1 MAAALAYNFSAN
13 LSGFAICLAAAFC
26 GSFGGSRL
34 CGLRIDEEFSSTCL
48 SDGAIRFCS
57 IALRAA
63 KARRRRLTLRSQR
76 RASVQLCVKRR
87 NNARADRRTTCRI
100 VPVAHREGSWRPADV
115 SEWINRPLAAN

>member
-57 IALRAA
+57 IAL
-63 KARRRRLTLRSQR
+63 
-76 RASVQLCVKRR
+76 
-87 NNARADRRTTCRI
+87 
-100 VPVAHREGSWRPADV
+100 
-115 SEWINRPLAAN
+115 LAAIGEATSVDLTFAETSVGAIMCQTAKQRESRSTNYVPNSSRRSS